1 MPQSPDDTSATT
13 SRATGAARLVVIAA
27 LAMVWPGAQRAAAQS
42 VPAKVQLCAS
52 CHGQAGAP
60 SDPTVPVLFG
70 QQADYIAK
78 QLHDYVNGDRDSQ
91 IMASIAES
99 LSDDD
104 IRQIAAYY
112 AGQRWPTSAAT
123 ALPPPD
129 AIATC
134 GACHQDNFSGGASP
148 AGVAPRLAAQSAP
161 YLLGAINAFGSGDRR
176 NNEPMTDIAKVLSA
190 DDRKRVA
197 DYLAAFRSRAAIT
210 TTG

>member
-1 MPQSPDDTSATT
+1 M
-13 SRATGAARLVVIAA
+13 
-27 LAMVWPGAQRAAAQS
+27 
-42 VPAKVQLCAS
+42 
-52 CHGQAGAP
+52 P

-161 YLLGAINAFGSGDRR
+161 YLLGAIDAFGSGDRR
-176 NNEPMTDIAKVLSA
+176 NNEPMTDIAKALSA

-197 DYLAAFRSRAAIT
+197 DYLAAFR
-210 TTG
+210 

>member
-52 CHGQAGAP
+52 CHGQAGVP

-104 IRQIAAYY
+104 IRQIVAYY

-161 YLLGAINAFGSGDRR
+161 YLLGAIDAFGSGDRR
-176 NNEPMTDIAKVLSA
+176 NEPMTDIAKALSA

-197 DYLAAFRSRAAIT
+197 DYLAAFR
-210 TTG
+210 